1 VGQPWLARLPV
12 CSEECNLAEEIKIKQ
27 SIIER
32 DDIADIL
39 GLIPPWF
46 VGAVFWV
53 AISELVLKRL
63 YPNDFIKLQT
73 AILGADIVGDMPPGV
88 AMVAIMYDTL
98 YAVEVTEVLTT
109 ALVDE
114 LVKTANKLFITI
126 AKFTGI

>member
-1 VGQPWLARLPV
+1 VFI
-12 CSEECNLAEEIKIKQ
+12 LAEALKIKIA
-27 SIIER
+27 ER
-32 DDIADIL
+32 DDIADL
-39 GLIPPWF
+39 LALIPPWF
-46 VGAVFWV
+46 VGALFWV

-63 YPNDFIKLQT
+63 YPDDFIKLQT

-114 LVKTANKLFITI
+114 LVKVANKIFITF
-126 AKFTGI
+126 AKLTGQI

>member
-1 VGQPWLARLPV
+1 
-12 CSEECNLAEEIKIKQ
+12 LAEAIKIK
-27 SIIER
+27 IAER
-32 DDIADIL
+32 DDIADL
-39 GLIPPWF
+39 LALIPPWF
-46 VGAVFWV
+46 IGAVFWV
-53 AISELVLKRL
+53 GISELVLKRL

-114 LVKTANKLFITI
+114 LVKTANKLFIAI
-126 AKFTGI
+126 SKLTGI

>member
-1 VGQPWLARLPV
+1 MSRLP
-12 CSEECNLAEEIKIKQ
+12 EEIKIKQ
-27 SIIER
+27 SITER

-39 GLIPPWF
+39 GLIPEWVF
-46 VGAVFWV
+46 GAVFWV

-63 YPNDFIKLQT
+63 YPDDFIKLQT

-98 YAVEVTEVLTT
+98 YAVEVTEVLTS

-114 LVKTANKLFITI
+114 LVKVANKIFIGF
-126 AKFTGI
+126 AKFTGQI